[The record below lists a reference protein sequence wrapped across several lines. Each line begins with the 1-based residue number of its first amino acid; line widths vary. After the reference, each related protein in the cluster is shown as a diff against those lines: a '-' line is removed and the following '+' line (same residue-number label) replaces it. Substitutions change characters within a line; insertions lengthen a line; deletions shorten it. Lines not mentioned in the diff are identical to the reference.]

1 VLHVFFAPALILA
14 LTTQNA
20 FAQGKG
26 DPVAG
31 AEVFKKCEQC
41 HSIGETI
48 KAGNAGPA
56 LNGVIGRKSAY
67 EKEFNYSPPMRSARL
82 TWDEPTLA
90 RFLKSP
96 KGLIAGTRMYFRASP
111 RPRTLRMSLPLWGNM
126 MNWDARNNDALIPIR
141 QIRYQ
146 QSRISKCNLDFL
158 LLALEH
164 FWF

>member
-1 VLHVFFAPALILA
+1 MAVYSPDRSLAADLHSGDELVLHVFFAPALILA
-14 LTTQNA
+14 LSTPNA

-96 KGLIAGTRMYFRASP
+96 KGLIAGTRMLFPGLSSP
-111 RPRTLRMSLPLWGNM
+111 KDIEDVIAFMGQYDELGRKK
-126 MNWDARNNDALIPIR
+126 
-141 QIRYQ
+141 Q
-146 QSRISKCNLDFL
+146 
-158 LLALEH
+158 
-164 FWF
+164 

>member
-1 VLHVFFAPALILA
+1 MLHVFFAPALILA
-14 LTTQNA
+14 LTTPNA

-96 KGLIAGTRMYFRASP
+96 KGLIAGTRMLFPGLSSP
-111 RPRTLRMSLPLWGNM
+111 KDIEDVIAFMGQYDELGRKK
-126 MNWDARNNDALIPIR
+126 
-141 QIRYQ
+141 Q
-146 QSRISKCNLDFL
+146 
-158 LLALEH
+158 
-164 FWF
+164 

>member
-1 VLHVFFAPALILA
+1 MAVYSATRSLAADLHGGDELVLHVFFAPALILA
-14 LTTQNA
+14 LTTPNS

-26 DPVAG
+26 DPIAG
-31 AEVFKKCEQC
+31 AEVYKKCEQC
-41 HSIGETI
+41 HSIGETL

-96 KGLIAGTRMYFRASP
+96 KGLIAGTRMLFPGLASP
-111 RPRTLRMSLPLWGNM
+111 KDIEDVIAFMGQYDELGRKK
-126 MNWDARNNDALIPIR
+126 
-141 QIRYQ
+141 Q
-146 QSRISKCNLDFL
+146 
-158 LLALEH
+158 
-164 FWF
+164 

>member
-1 VLHVFFAPALILA
+1 MLHVFFAPALILA
-14 LTTQNA
+14 LSTPNA

-96 KGLIAGTRMYFRASP
+96 KGLIAGTRMLFPGLSSP
-111 RPRTLRMSLPLWGNM
+111 KDIEDVIAFMGQYDELGRKK
-126 MNWDARNNDALIPIR
+126 
-141 QIRYQ
+141 Q
-146 QSRISKCNLDFL
+146 
-158 LLALEH
+158 
-164 FWF
+164 

>member
-14 LTTQNA
+14 LTTPNA

-96 KGLIAGTRMYFRASP
+96 KGLIAGTRMLFPGLSSP
-111 RPRTLRMSLPLWGNM
+111 KDIEDVIAFMGQYDELGRKK
-126 MNWDARNNDALIPIR
+126 
-141 QIRYQ
+141 Q
-146 QSRISKCNLDFL
+146 
-158 LLALEH
+158 
-164 FWF
+164 

>member
-14 LTTQNA
+14 LTTPNA

-26 DPVAG
+26 DLVAG

-96 KGLIAGTRMYFRASP
+96 KGLIAGTRMLFPGLSSP
-111 RPRTLRMSLPLWGNM
+111 KDIEDVIAFMGQYDELGRKK
-126 MNWDARNNDALIPIR
+126 
-141 QIRYQ
+141 Q
-146 QSRISKCNLDFL
+146 
-158 LLALEH
+158 
-164 FWF
+164 

>member
-96 KGLIAGTRMYFRASP
+96 KGLIAGTRMLFPGLSSP
-111 RPRTLRMSLPLWGNM
+111 KDIEDVIAFMGQYDELGRKK
-126 MNWDARNNDALIPIR
+126 
-141 QIRYQ
+141 Q
-146 QSRISKCNLDFL
+146 
-158 LLALEH
+158 
-164 FWF
+164 

>member
-1 VLHVFFAPALILA
+1 MLHVFFAPALILA
-14 LTTQNA
+14 LTTPNA

-31 AEVFKKCEQC
+31 VEVFKKCEQC

-96 KGLIAGTRMYFRASP
+96 KGLIAGTRMLFPGLSSP
-111 RPRTLRMSLPLWGNM
+111 KDIEDVIAFMGQYDELGRKK
-126 MNWDARNNDALIPIR
+126 
-141 QIRYQ
+141 Q
-146 QSRISKCNLDFL
+146 
-158 LLALEH
+158 
-164 FWF
+164 

>member
-1 VLHVFFAPALILA
+1 MLHVFFAPALILA
-14 LTTQNA
+14 LTTPNA

-26 DPVAG
+26 DPIAG
-31 AEVFKKCEQC
+31 AEVYKKCEQC
-41 HSIGETI
+41 HSIGETL

-96 KGLIAGTRMYFRASP
+96 KGLIAGTRMLFPGLASP
-111 RPRTLRMSLPLWGNM
+111 KDIEDVIAFMGQYDELGRKK
-126 MNWDARNNDALIPIR
+126 
-141 QIRYQ
+141 Q
-146 QSRISKCNLDFL
+146 
-158 LLALEH
+158 
-164 FWF
+164 

>member
-1 VLHVFFAPALILA
+1 MFQAILVSSLL
-14 LTTQNA
+14 LTLAATSA

-31 AEVFKKCEQC
+31 EEVFKKCAQC

-48 KAGNAGPA
+48 KPGNAGPA

-67 EKEFNYSPPMRSARL
+67 DKEFNYSPPMRSARL

-96 KGLIAGTRMYFRASP
+96 KGLIAGTRMLFPGLSAPKDIEDVIAFIDQYDENGRKK
-111 RPRTLRMSLPLWGNM
+111 
-126 MNWDARNNDALIPIR
+126 
-141 QIRYQ
+141 Q
-146 QSRISKCNLDFL
+146 
-158 LLALEH
+158 
-164 FWF
+164 